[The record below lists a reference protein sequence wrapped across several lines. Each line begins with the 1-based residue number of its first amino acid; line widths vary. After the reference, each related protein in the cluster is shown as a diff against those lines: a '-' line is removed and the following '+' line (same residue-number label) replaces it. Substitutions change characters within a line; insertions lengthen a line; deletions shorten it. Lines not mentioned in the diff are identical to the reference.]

1 MLSYDVQGTT
11 LEIVCQYKSFE
22 DVVLDLAWNPKSSST
37 ANSSQHLVTSCGNGK
52 VSLWEFDHFF
62 SCLNPIKTI
71 QAHRS
76 ETPSI
81 EWCNDFILT
90 SSWDLTSNVSVVS
103 FFFRTK
109 QFNI

>member
-1 MLSYDVQGTT
+1 MLSYDVHGTT

-52 VSLWEFDHFF
+52 ISLWEFDHFF

-71 QAHRS
+71 QAHRKEVS
-76 ETPSI
+76 SI
-81 EWCNDFILT
+81 EWNDFILT
-90 SSWDLTSNVSVVS
+90 SSWDLASNVSVVCV
-103 FFFRTK
+103 FFSHKT
-109 QFNI
+109 I